1 MCWGRGQLF
10 TPKVRKETGPN
21 PPLFSGHPLANRH
34 LPPGQPHCPSA
45 PGGPAQNCSS
55 SQTTPQLPGGHP
67 CAPASFPGELRHQPQ
82 HRSHLQAS
90 STSQIKRQNQTRHK
104 HKPRRDIPDV
114 RGPEAPTGLWLPGMI
129 HSYVI
134 QEQGLEGPWGRGVEK
149 YRDSSLPVG
158 SQARQGQTQSLSFFF
173 CFWFHIWSPLGLVP
187 DAKPR
192 LCSRPAPPHPPA
204 GGRAP
209 GWNVPDA
216 SGGDSRTESTR
227 GDAWERQGR
236 RTCSY
241 DTVLSVAGPPCEL

>member
-10 TPKVRKETGPN
+10 TPKVRQETGPN
-21 PPLFSGHPLANRH
+21 PPLFSGHLWLTGTSLLVSLTHR
-34 LPPGQPHCPSA
+34 PSA

-67 CAPASFPGELRHQPQ
+67 CAPASSVPGELRHRPQ
-82 HRSHLQAS
+82 HRSHLEAS
-90 STSQIKRQNQTRHK
+90 STCQIKKTNQTRHK

-173 CFWFHIWSPLGLVP
+173 CFWFHIWSPRGWFQMPSPDSARGLP
-187 DAKPR
+187 
-192 LCSRPAPPHPPA
+192 LHPPSWRE
-204 GGRAP
+204 GPWLECPRRFWWGQRDR
-209 GWNVPDA
+209 V
-216 SGGDSRTESTR
+216 
-227 GDAWERQGR
+227 RQGR
-236 RTCSY
+236 CPGEARQE
-241 DTVLSVAGPPCEL
+241 DLQLRHGPLGGRPAL